1 MNLKYIY
8 IGCDDSLPKDFCNIF
23 DYNTRFISN
32 WMSKN
37 VRKLKIQTNGSFN
50 HINVLISKNES
61 QCKKI
66 IPDILEIT
74 TKWSSQRIKDYLG
87 LKDERS
93 RIDLYLDLLKDGLI
107 RASEYDNFNV
117 GEILVLIDRFQQNG
131 CKNEWQLKSMYI

>member
-1 MNLKYIY
+1 
-8 IGCDDSLPKDFCNIF
+8 
-23 DYNTRFISN
+23 
-32 WMSKN
+32 MSKN

-93 RIDLYLDLLKDGLI
+93 RIDLYIDLLKDGLI

-117 GEILVLIDRFQQNG
+117 GEILVLIDRFQQNAYSG
-131 CKNEWQLKSMYI
+131 DTRSPIPVISVHSVDNLQYRRQS